1 MNKSVES
8 HGRALFRDR
17 QYHVEP
23 ELADKYIRLGWAIL
37 AREATAMIPPER
49 KATERR
55 VIKR

>member
-17 QYHVEP
+17 QYHVDP

-37 AREATAMIPPER
+37 VHEATAMIPANR
-49 KATERR
+49 K
-55 VIKR
+55 